1 MTEPRSD
8 VSATTTPP
16 PGRYLIDPEHT
27 TIRADVRAMFGLLTV
42 HGTFRLRGGEVQIA
56 PDPGQSSVRASIN
69 AGSFASGLAKRDADV
84 ISADLLDAPNN
95 PEITFT
101 GGEPRPENSGWL
113 VPGSVTAHGTTVPAD
128 LRVTVTGTDPAEVR
142 FHAVARLDRT
152 SFGVTKKKGM
162 VGRTVNLT
170 IDAACRPA

>member
-1 MTEPRSD
+1 MTEPRSA

-16 PGRYLIDPEHT
+16 PGRYRIDPEHT
-27 TIRADVRAMFGLLTV
+27 TIKADVRAMFGLVMV
-42 HGTFRLRGGEVQIA
+42 HGTFRLQDGEVQIA
-56 PDPGQSSVRASIN
+56 ADPGRSSVQATID
-69 AGSFASGLAKRDADV
+69 AGSFASGLAARDADV
-84 ISADLLDAPNN
+84 ISANLLDASDY

-113 VPGSVTAHGTTVPAD
+113 LPGSVTAHGTTVPAE
-128 LRVTVTGTDPAEVR
+128 LRVTVTGADPVEVR
-142 FHAVARLDRT
+142 FHAVARLDRA

-170 IDAACRPA
+170 IEAACRPV